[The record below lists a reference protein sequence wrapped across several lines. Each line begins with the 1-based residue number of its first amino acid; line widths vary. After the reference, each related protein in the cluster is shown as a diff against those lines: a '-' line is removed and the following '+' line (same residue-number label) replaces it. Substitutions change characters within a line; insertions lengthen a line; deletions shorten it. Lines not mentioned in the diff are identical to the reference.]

1 MGPHQRSTS
10 TALIVE
16 DNPAHQYILV
26 KHLRDAGY
34 NVAVANTAEKALA
47 AVKKRPDVIL
57 MDVNLPDGT
66 GFEICRK
73 IKEADDTKNIPV
85 VFLTATHQTSH
96 AKEQGLEAGGDAF
109 LFAPVDPM
117 SLVAVLDACVHRG
130 KIRSN

>member
-1 MGPHQRSTS
+1 MVFHQRSTS

-16 DNPAHQYILV
+16 DNPAQQYILV

-34 NVAVANTAEKALA
+34 KVAVASTAERAIA
-47 AVKKRPDVIL
+47 AANDRPDVIL

-66 GFEICRK
+66 GFEICRA
-73 IKEADDTKNIPV
+73 IKNTEETKNIPV
-85 VFLTATHQTSH
+85 VFLTATHQTAH
-96 AKEQGLEAGGDAF
+96 ARDQGMAAGGDAF

-130 KIRSN
+130 KRAR